1 MEKSK
6 ILNLMQFV
14 VDQNKTVIFDSIKKS
29 EAQLTEAQLRAL
41 LLAVEQTTKNS
52 FFRLMDK

>member
-14 VDQNKTVIFDSIKKS
+14 VDQNKTIIFESIKKS
-29 EAQLTEAQLRAL
+29 EAQLTESQLRAL
-41 LLAVEQTTKNS
+41 LLAVEQTTKDS